1 MVNPETTGGTKMRSN
16 KKVALIVAA
25 VAALLVLVA
34 GTSLAVTAIQNNR
47 NLASQR
53 AAAAAV
59 HHRAVIAH
67 DKAAAAAKD
76 KATAQAIARANRRA
90 ARAEKAAKAAANKA
104 PTVVVV
110 PPAPA
115 GPAGLIYAGV
125 GENGEAVYA
134 NSNTSSS
141 FALNVEAAYVEGGYW
156 YEPNISQFYAYSPTT
171 GQDYFMT
178 SSSAGNPVVVT
189 GGNGALVQ
197 FDF

>member
-1 MVNPETTGGTKMRSN
+1 MRSN

-34 GTSLAVTAIQNNR
+34 GTSLAVTAIQNSR

-90 ARAEKAAKAAANKA
+90 AKAEKAAKAAARA

-110 PPAPA
+110 PAAPA

-156 YEPNISQFYAYSPTT
+156 YDPNISQFYAYSPTT